1 MSNSEKYLLVSHVL
15 TVVCPEFLT
24 KQCQSW
30 FLEKI
35 SFSPKIIF
43 QFIFQCTR
51 KCDGGIR
58 YRKVNC
64 IGSKFCD
71 LDLQPPNQEACN
83 THKCP
88 TTTTTA
94 KTTTSFKTTT
104 SATTTTTTSPVLS
117 SAAKM
122 KESKSNIFDV
132 PEFLPDINEKSSA
145 MIEKQNIHEN
155 LMENESVMKNNNQN
169 ILTNENSENIQ
180 LEEVNLGD
188 GKIVEIHE
196 GGIENGKERNMDS
209 MLSEINISGPKNLI
223 DLRSSLNINELQNST
238 ANKTHEKESSSVE
251 HKINS
256 DSNNKKSNV
265 SNKNVTKTFTD
276 IINNVKELG
285 YKEHIVSST
294 PAKKNN
300 DKKENFTD
308 KFDNFENS
316 TKKVN
321 TKHVG
326 LKISIK
332 EGGNEKNTSEVIT
345 IPQVKDKD
353 SIVDIDDQSQTGG
366 GNHRHRHHQG
376 FKGIG
381 KLGNREEEK
390 VDIKKIGPGRIPGG
404 MGRPLPDLN
413 DVGKLLDNIHLPYPV
428 EVETD
433 NKMEWTVDKWSE
445 VCITNCFFFYVM
457 ADML

>member
-1 MSNSEKYLLVSHVL
+1 
-15 TVVCPEFLT
+15 
-24 KQCQSW
+24 
-30 FLEKI
+30 
-35 SFSPKIIF
+35 
-43 QFIFQCTR
+43 
-51 KCDGGIR
+51 
-58 YRKVNC
+58 
-64 IGSKFCD
+64 
-71 LDLQPPNQEACN
+71 
-83 THKCP
+83 
-88 TTTTTA
+88 
-94 KTTTSFKTTT
+94 
-104 SATTTTTTSPVLS
+104 
-117 SAAKM
+117 
-122 KESKSNIFDV
+122 
-132 PEFLPDINEKSSA
+132 

-196 GGIENGKERNMDS
+196 GGIDNGKERNMDS
-209 MLSEINISGPKNLI
+209 VLSEINISGPTNLI
-223 DLRSSLNINELQNST
+223 GLRSSLNNNKLQNIT
-238 ANKTHEKESSSVE
+238 ANKTENEASSVE

-256 DSNNKKSNV
+256 DSNNQKSSI
-265 SNKNVTKTFTD
+265 SNKNGTKTFTD
-276 IINNVKELG
+276 IIENVKELG

-316 TKKVN
+316 TKKVS
-321 TKHVG
+321 TKYVG

-353 SIVDIDDQSQTGG
+353 SVVDIDDQSQTGSE
-366 GNHRHRHHQG
+366 NQRHRHHQG

-390 VDIKKIGPGRIPGG
+390 VDIKKIGPGRIPEG
-404 MGRPLPDLN
+404 MGRPLPNLN

-428 EVETD
+428 EEETD

-445 VCITNCFFFYVM
+445 VCISNCFFFYVM
-457 ADML
+457 TDML

>member
-1 MSNSEKYLLVSHVL
+1 
-15 TVVCPEFLT
+15 
-24 KQCQSW
+24 
-30 FLEKI
+30 
-35 SFSPKIIF
+35 
-43 QFIFQCTR
+43 
-51 KCDGGIR
+51 
-58 YRKVNC
+58 
-64 IGSKFCD
+64 
-71 LDLQPPNQEACN
+71 
-83 THKCP
+83 
-88 TTTTTA
+88 
-94 KTTTSFKTTT
+94 
-104 SATTTTTTSPVLS
+104 
-117 SAAKM
+117 M
-122 KESKSNIFDV
+122 KESKSNIFDI

-196 GGIENGKERNMDS
+196 GGIDNGKERNMDS
-209 MLSEINISGPKNLI
+209 VLSEINISGPTNLI
-223 DLRSSLNINELQNST
+223 GLRSSLNNNKLQNIT
-238 ANKTHEKESSSVE
+238 ANKTENEASSVE

-256 DSNNKKSNV
+256 DSNNQKSSV
-265 SNKNVTKTFTD
+265 SNKNGTKTFTD
-276 IINNVKELG
+276 IIENVKELG

-316 TKKVN
+316 TKKVS
-321 TKHVG
+321 TKYVG

-353 SIVDIDDQSQTGG
+353 SVVDIDDQSQTGSE
-366 GNHRHRHHQG
+366 NQRHRHHQG

-390 VDIKKIGPGRIPGG
+390 VDIKKIGPGRIPEG
-404 MGRPLPDLN
+404 MGRPLPNLN

-428 EVETD
+428 EEETD

-445 VCITNCFFFYVM
+445 VCISNCFFFYVM
-457 ADML
+457 TDML